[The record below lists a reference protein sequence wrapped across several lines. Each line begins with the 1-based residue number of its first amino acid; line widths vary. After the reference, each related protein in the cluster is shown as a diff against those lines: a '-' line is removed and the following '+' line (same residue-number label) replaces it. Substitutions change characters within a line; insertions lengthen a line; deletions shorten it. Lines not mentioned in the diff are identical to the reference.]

1 MTRTSTWPL
10 RTMSTASRP
19 FDGLGHDRE
28 IDLLGEELAQA
39 GANDGVVVDD
49 GDSDHGSSTSAGCV
63 ISRWGKFRG
72 MAGR

>member
-1 MTRTSTWPL
+1 M

-19 FDGLGHDRE
+19 FDGLGHDGE

-49 GDSDHGSSTSAGCV
+49 GDSDHGSGARQG
-63 ISRWGKFRG
+63 
-72 MAGR
+72 A